1 MYWCRN
7 IWTSSMY
14 LWMCWT
20 FRHLW
25 MYLLCCDVS
34 WNYCMEIYI
43 LICCCYYFKINYF
56 SMRLTLFSVRM
67 ATQKITFNLGERN
80 FSMSS
85 PRPTKKYTYFLCVY
99 FFFLCRYP
107 HRNFIFNLAK
117 HNFSVRV
124 RPTEKLFLTTN
135 TQNNWI
141 FLSLYFRVYFSE
153 IHRQKIFF

>member
-1 MYWCRN
+1 
-7 IWTSSMY
+7 MY

-34 WNYCMEIYI
+34 WNYYMDNIYFNM
-43 LICCCYYFKINYF
+43 LFLLFQNKLFFCAFN
-56 SMRLTLFSVRM
+56 SFSVRM

-80 FSMSS
+80 FSVSS
-85 PRPTKKYTYFLCVY
+85 LRPTEKYTYFLCVY

-124 RPTEKLFLTTN
+124 RPTEKLFLMAN